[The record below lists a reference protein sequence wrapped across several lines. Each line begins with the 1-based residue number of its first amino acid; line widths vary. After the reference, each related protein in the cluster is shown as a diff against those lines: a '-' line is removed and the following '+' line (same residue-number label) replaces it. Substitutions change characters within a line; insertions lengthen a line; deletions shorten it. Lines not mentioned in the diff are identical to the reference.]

1 MERLGPGN
9 SGFSA
14 CRAEA
19 ADEHRAVEARQAI
32 DPYIDKPETMT
43 FNYCCFA
50 PAAATASW
58 PRIQGGLR

>member
-14 CRAEA
+14 CDAK
-19 ADEHRAVEARQAI
+19 ADARRAVEARQAI
-32 DPYIDKPETMT
+32 DRYSNKPETMT